1 MPEPHQTVAVI
12 GAHSDPNR
20 YSYKAFKM
28 LQAHGHTPLLVGVRD
43 KEIDG
48 VAVVDSLEKLSQTPD
63 TITLYV
69 APQHSN
75 KMIPALITSGAK
87 RIIMNPGTENDDLRA
102 AAEAAG
108 IAVLEKC
115 TLVLL
120 TTGQF

>member
-1 MPEPHQTVAVI
+1 MPAKPEIVAVI
-12 GAHSDPNR
+12 GAHSDPTR

-48 VAVVDSLEKLSQTPD
+48 VPVVDSVEKLNRTPN

-75 KMIPALITSGAK
+75 KMIPALIASGAK
-87 RIIMNPGTENDDLRA
+87 RIIMNPGTENDALRT
-102 AAEAAG
+102 AAEAVG
-108 IAVLEKC
+108 ITVLDAC